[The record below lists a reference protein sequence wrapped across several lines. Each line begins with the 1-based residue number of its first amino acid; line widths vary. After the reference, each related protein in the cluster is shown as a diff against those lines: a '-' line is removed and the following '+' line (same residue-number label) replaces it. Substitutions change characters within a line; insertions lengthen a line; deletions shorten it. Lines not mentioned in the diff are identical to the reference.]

1 MMPKMRIFHKGLLLV
16 AIPLIFE
23 ILFVGILVVALKR
36 TEYEIWSYTMPNT
49 RSSQH
54 SSVESTTL
62 QIADRGAILTLDYAG
77 ARATHDGDSWW
88 GVAVG
93 FRAMQVAAGLLS
105 QSELWDRDQLHVVS
119 GHPGP
124 GVRHAIDYVTRSV
137 ERKRFHLLKK
147 QSGGS
152 GCSRDMKYEW
162 WLEHCQMTAVVRLRP
177 KFVPEPFYNLLDRL
191 GGDHERQRDHRDF
204 DVFKADLEARIWH
217 EPLAA
222 SFSAECLPIP
232 LNIGERP
239 DG

>member
-1 MMPKMRIFHKGLLLV
+1 M
-16 AIPLIFE
+16 
-23 ILFVGILVVALKR
+23 
-36 TEYEIWSYTMPNT
+36 SDT
-49 RSSQH
+49 RSYEGP
-54 SSVESTTL
+54 SVESTTL
-62 QIADRGAILTLDYAG
+62 QIADCGAILTLDYAG

-137 ERKRFHLLKK
+137 ERGRFHLRKD
-147 QSGGS
+147 QDGQS

-162 WLEHCQMTAVVRLRP
+162 RLELGQMTAVVRLRP
-177 KFVPEPFYNLLDRL
+177 DFVPEPFYDLLDRL
-191 GGDHERQRDHRDF
+191 GRDYERQRDRRDF
-204 DVFKADLEARIWH
+204 DAFKADLEARIWH

-222 SFSAECLPIP
+222 CFSTECLAIP
-232 LNIGERP
+232 LNSGDRS
-239 DG
+239 